1 MSLSEMLEKPQIRP
15 VRVTILGEAGVG
27 KTSLANTFPSPV
39 FMRFEDGMASLGADA
54 PPCTPVLTSTEEA
67 MTYLNALGEDEHD
80 FQTLVVDSVTALASI
95 CERETLEACPKGSKT
110 IAASHSGYG
119 AGFQF
124 AAGLIN
130 HVFNVTTMLQRHRD
144 MHVVYI
150 AHAGTEVI
158 EPVDSDPYM
167 RLTLK
172 MNKRLAPCFIDD
184 VDVVG
189 LLKLKAAVF
198 GGGDRKK
205 VKTDGTRI
213 LDCLPS
219 PSSVSKN
226 RFGVDQL
233 IAVEHGVNPLTPF
246 IPSLQ
251 REA

>member
-1 MSLSEMLEKPQIRP
+1 MSLSEMLEKPQLRP

-27 KTSLANTFPSPV
+27 KTSLANTFPNPV
-39 FMRFEDGMASLGADA
+39 FVRFEDGMASLGAGA

-95 CERETLEACPKGSKT
+95 CEREALEACPKGAKT
-110 IAASHSGYG
+110 LASAHGGYG

-172 MNKRLAPCFIDD
+172 MNKRLAPSFIDD

-251 REA
+251 HEA

>member
-1 MSLSEMLEKPQIRP
+1 MSLSEMLEKPQLRP

-27 KTSLANTFPSPV
+27 KTSLANTFPNPV

-54 PPCTPVLTSTEEA
+54 PPCTPVLTSTSDA
-67 MTYLNALGEDEHD
+67 ISYLNALGEEEHD
-80 FQTLVVDSVTALASI
+80 FQTLVIDSVTALASV

-119 AGFQF
+119 AGYQF

-130 HVFNVTTMLQRHRD
+130 HVFNVTTLLQRHRD
-144 MHVVYI
+144 MHLVFI
-150 AHAGTEVI
+150 SHASVETI

-172 MNKRLAPCFIDD
+172 MNKRLATSFVDD

-198 GGGDRKK
+198 GTGERKK
-205 VKTDGTRI
+205 VRTSGERL

-226 RFGVDQL
+226 RFGIDQH

-251 REA
+251 EA